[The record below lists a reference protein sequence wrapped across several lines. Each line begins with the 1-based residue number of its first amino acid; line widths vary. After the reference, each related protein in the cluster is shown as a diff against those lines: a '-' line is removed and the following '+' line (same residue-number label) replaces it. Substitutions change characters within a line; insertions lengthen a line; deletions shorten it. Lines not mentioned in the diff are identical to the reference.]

1 MNPAIK
7 RFNDDVRRLHAAQK
21 TRDNDKKTL
30 TKDSGAL
37 KADQQA
43 LKHDRDLFVPAH
55 KQMLQ
60 DRTPVQTMRQ
70 QMDAFQGQAS
80 QLEQQLQAN
89 PLDTSAQLQLAA
101 VQQKE
106 AALQPR
112 LDAASA
118 KLQTDTAKVSA
129 ERTKIAT
136 AKKDEKRDGGLV
148 KKLSAQLKRAR
159 ARVGSDSARAKKD
172 LTPAEYTM
180 GLKQTNAA
188 RRQVGLKPVHHV
200 IRPGA
205 ISPQGQAQMRKLE
218 QIAKGYA
225 SGRRP
230 EGWCLKKVE
239 DYLQTTS
246 YGKIGHGNIPR
257 FAYAHDFAD
266 YLNQGQRYKSL
277 GLQKLHI
284 DNPYKAP
291 PGSIIVVR
299 AGTPGTANPVAGDIV
314 VKGYGDHFYN
324 DGEMGYGG
332 SGNFPKGNNYVLG
345 IYAPK

>member
-1 MNPAIK
+1 MNHAIK
-7 RFNDDVRRLHAAQK
+7 RFNEDVTRLHAAQK
-21 TRDNDKKTL
+21 TRDNDKKAL
-30 TKDSGAL
+30 TKDSAAQRGDQRAL
-37 KADQQA
+37 KR
-43 LKHDRDLFVPAH
+43 DRDAFDPAH

-60 DRTPVQTMRQ
+60 DRTPVRALRQ
-70 QMDAFQGQAS
+70 QLDGFQSQAS

-89 PLDTSAQLQLAA
+89 PLDSGAQLQLAS
-101 VQQKE
+101 VQQQE

-136 AKKDEKRDGGLV
+136 DKKDDKRDGGLV
-148 KKLSAQLKRAR
+148 KKLGAQLKRAR
-159 ARVGSDSARAKKD
+159 ARVKADDARAKKD

-188 RRQVGLKPVHHV
+188 RKELGLKPVHHV
-200 IRPGA
+200 LRPGQ
-205 ISPQGQAQMRKLE
+205 ISPHGEVEMRKLE

-239 DYLQTTS
+239 DYLQQTS

-257 FAYAHDFAD
+257 FEYAHDFAD

-277 GLQKLHI
+277 GLQRLHI